1 MQKHPEIEQAIEI
14 AGSQPRLAELTGISQ
29 QHISKML
36 RGQRH
41 VSADVALAIERAT
54 EGKIGRSRLRPDY
67 WPPGDPPAP
76 QQEGAR

>member
-1 MQKHPEIEQAIEI
+1 MEKHPEIKQAIEI

-54 EGKIGRSRLRPDY
+54 NGQVNRSRLRPDY
-67 WPPGDPPAP
+67 WPPGDPTISP
-76 QQEGAR
+76 QEGAS